1 MITVSNISIRF
12 SGELLFENVNFLI
25 NPSDRIGLVGVN
37 GAGKSTVLK
46 IIAKVTE
53 AASGEIIAPRDTSYG
68 YLPQEMH
75 IDSEL
80 SIYEEAL
87 TAFTELKEI
96 EKKIVHL
103 TQEISNREDYES
115 KVYLRLV
122 DELSRQN
129 EKFTLFGGETAEAN
143 VEKVLKGLGFKQTD
157 MERPLTEFSN
167 GWQMRVEL
175 AKILLRQPSCLLLD
189 EPTNHLDIESIQ
201 WLEDYLINY
210 QGAVLIVSHDRAFLD
225 NVTTRTIEISH
236 GKIFDYKAS
245 YSDYVQLRE
254 DRLDQQ
260 KATFNNQQKQ
270 IQQIERFVERFRYK
284 DSKSKQVQS
293 KIKMLNKMDV
303 VDVEQIDRSSIHFKF
318 PPAPSSGKVVV
329 ETLQLEKSYGDLL
342 VLNDLDFVALK
353 GEKIAFVGKNGEGKT
368 TLSKII
374 IGALDHE
381 GKLNIGYNV
390 SIGYYAQNQWEML
403 DPNKTVFETIDD
415 VAVGDIRKNIKGILG
430 SFMFGG
436 EAIDKKVK
444 VLSGGEKSRLSLAK
458 LLLEPVNLLI
468 LDEPT
473 NHLDMRSKDILK
485 NALLMYEGTLIIVS
499 HDRDFLQGLTTKVI
513 EFKNQNIKE
522 HLGDIYDFLAKR
534 KLESLKALEEK
545 RKLNAQ
551 KNTLKISDNKLRYEQ
566 RKQLEREVRKI
577 NTQIL
582 KCEQSI
588 EKLES
593 EIAVMDKKLSNPA
606 EFAEEISSGELY
618 KSYDQ
623 LKKDLNSEMER
634 WEELQFSAEEL
645 SEKLLD

>member
-329 ETLQLEKSYGDLL
+329 ETLQLKKSYGDLL

-458 LLLEPVNLLI
+458 LLLVPVNLLI

-499 HDRDFLQGLTTKVI
+499 HDRDFLQGLTTKVV
-513 EFKNQNIKE
+513 EFRDQKIKE

-545 RKLNAQ
+545 RKQNTQ
-551 KNTLKISDNKLRYEQ
+551 KDVLKISDNKLRYEQ

>member
-1 MITVSNISIRF
+1 MISVSNISIRF
-12 SGELLFENVNFLI
+12 SGELLFENVSFLI
-25 NPSDRIGLVGVN
+25 NHSDRIGLVGVN
-37 GAGKSTVLK
+37 GAGKSTILK
-46 IIAKVTE
+46 IIAKISE
-53 AASGEIIAPRDTSYG
+53 AASGEIIAPKDTTYG

-75 IDSEL
+75 IDSTL
-80 SIYEEAL
+80 SIYKETL
-87 TAFTELKEI
+87 TAFIELKEI
-96 EKKIVHL
+96 EQKIAHL
-103 TQEISNREDYES
+103 THEISNRVDYES
-115 KVYLRLV
+115 KEYLRLV
-122 DELSRQN
+122 DDLSRQN
-129 EKFTLFGGETAEAN
+129 EKFSLFGGETAEAN
-143 VEKVLKGLGFKQTD
+143 VEKVLKGLGFKQSD
-157 MERPLTEFSN
+157 MDRSLLEFSN

-225 NVTTRTIEISH
+225 NVTTRTIEIAQ

-245 YSDYVQLRE
+245 YSDYIQLRE
-254 DRLDQQ
+254 DRLNQQ
-260 KATFNNQQKQ
+260 KATYNNQQKE
-270 IQQIERFVERFRYK
+270 IQQVERFIERFRYK

-303 VDVEQIDRSSIHFKF
+303 MAVEQIDRSSIHFKF

-329 ETLQLEKSYGDLL
+329 ETRGLKKSYGDLL
-342 VLNDLDFVALK
+342 VLNDLNFVALK

-374 IGALDHE
+374 VGALEHE
-381 GKLNIGYNV
+381 GQLNIGYNV
-390 SIGYYAQNQWEML
+390 SMGYYAQNQWEML

-415 VAVGDIRKNIKGILG
+415 VAVGDVRKNIKGILG

-444 VLSGGEKSRLSLAK
+444 ILSGGEKSRLSLAK
-458 LLLEPVNLLI
+458 LLLTPVNLLI

-499 HDRDFLQGLTTKVI
+499 HDRDFLQGLTSKVI

-545 RKLNAQ
+545 RKQNAQ
-551 KNTLKISDNKLRYEQ
+551 KDPLKASDNKLRYEQ
-566 RKQLEREVRKI
+566 RKQLERELRKI
-577 NTQIL
+577 NTQIS
-582 KCEQSI
+582 KCEKCI

-593 EIAVMDKKLSNPA
+593 DLALMDEKLSNPA
-606 EFAEEISSGELY
+606 EYAEEISSGKLY

-623 LKKDLNSEMER
+623 LKKDLDIEMER
-634 WEELQFSAEEL
+634 WEELQFKVEEL
-645 SEKLLD
+645 SD

>member
-1 MITVSNISIRF
+1 MISVSNISIRF
-12 SGELLFENVNFLI
+12 SGAFLFENVNFLI

-37 GAGKSTVLK
+37 GAGKSTILK
-46 IIAKVTE
+46 IIAKITE
-53 AASGEIIAPRDTSYG
+53 AASGEIIAPKDTTFG
-68 YLPQEMH
+68 YLPQEMY
-75 IDSEL
+75 INSTL

-96 EKKIVHL
+96 EKQIAHL
-103 TQEISNREDYES
+103 TKEISRREDYES
-115 KVYLRLV
+115 KEYLNLV

-129 EKFTLFGGETAEAN
+129 EKFSLFGGETAEAN
-143 VEKVLKGLGFKQTD
+143 VEKVLKGLGFTQTD
-157 MERPLTEFSN
+157 MERPLQEFSN

-175 AKILLRQPSCLLLD
+175 AKILLRQPACLLLD

-210 QGAVLIVSHDRAFLD
+210 QGAVLLVSHDRAFLD
-225 NVTTRTIEISH
+225 NVTTRTIEITQ

-245 YSDYVQLRE
+245 YTDYVQLRE
-254 DRLDQQ
+254 DRLNQQ
-260 KATFNNQQKQ
+260 KATYNNQQKE
-270 IQQIERFVERFRYK
+270 IQQVERFIERFRYK

-293 KIKMLNKMDV
+293 KIKQLNKMDV
-303 VDVEQIDRSSIHFKF
+303 MDVEQIDRSSIHFKF
-318 PPAPSSGKVVV
+318 PPAPSSGKVVI
-329 ETLQLEKSYGDLL
+329 ETRQLKKSYGDLL
-342 VLNDLDFVALK
+342 VLNNLDFVALK

-374 IGALDHE
+374 VGALAHD
-381 GKLNIGYNV
+381 GQLNIGYNV

-403 DPNKTVFETIDD
+403 NPEKTVFETIDD

-458 LLLEPVNLLI
+458 LLLAPVNLLI

-499 HDRDFLQGLTTKVI
+499 HDRDFLQGLTTKVV

-545 RKLNAQ
+545 KTQNGQ
-551 KNTLKISDNKLRYEQ
+551 KETLTISDNKLRYEQ
-566 RKQLEREVRKI
+566 RKQIEREIRKI
-577 NTQIL
+577 NTLIL
-582 KCEQSI
+582 KCEKKV

-593 EIAVMDKKLSNPA
+593 EIALMDEKLSNPT

-618 KSYDQ
+618 KTYDQ
-623 LKKDLNSEMER
+623 LKKDLNIEMEH
-634 WEELQFSAEEL
+634 WEELQFKAEEM
-645 SEKLLD
+645 SEELTD

>member
-1 MITVSNISIRF
+1 MISVSNISIRF

-46 IIAKVTE
+46 IIAKITE
-53 AASGEIIAPRDTSYG
+53 AASGEIIAPKDTSYG

-75 IDSEL
+75 IDSNL
-80 SIYEEAL
+80 SIYEETL

-96 EKKIVHL
+96 EGIITYL

-115 KVYLRLV
+115 KEYLRLV

-129 EKFTLFGGETAEAN
+129 EKFIMFGGETAEAN
-143 VEKVLKGLGFKQTD
+143 VEKVLKGLGFKQSD
-157 MERPLTEFSN
+157 MDRPLPEFSN

-175 AKILLRQPSCLLLD
+175 SKILLRQPSCLLLD

-201 WLEDYLINY
+201 WFEDYLINY

-225 NVTTRTIEISH
+225 NVTTRTIEIMH

-303 VDVEQIDRSSIHFKF
+303 MDVEQIDRSSIHFKF

-329 ETLQLEKSYGDLL
+329 ETRQLKKSYGDLM
-342 VLNDLDFVALK
+342 VLNELDFVALK

-374 IGALDHE
+374 VGALDHE
-381 GKLNIGYNV
+381 GQLNIGYNV

-458 LLLEPVNLLI
+458 LLLTPVNLLI

-499 HDRDFLQGLTTKVI
+499 HDRDFLQGLTTKVV
-513 EFKNQNIKE
+513 EFRNQNIKE

-545 RKLNAQ
+545 RKLNGQ
-551 KNTLKISDNKLRYEQ
+551 KDTLKVSDNKIRYEQ

-577 NTQIL
+577 NTQIS
-582 KCEQSI
+582 KCEKSI
-588 EKLES
+588 EKLET
-593 EIAVMDKKLSNPA
+593 EIAVMDDKLSNPA
-606 EFAEEISSGELY
+606 EFSDEISSGELY
-618 KSYDQ
+618 KKYDQ
-623 LKKDLNSEMER
+623 LKKDFHAEMGR

-645 SEKLLD
+645 SGKLSD